1 MLRNGCLC
9 DYFLFV
15 GFFCKGYFCY
25 LFERQLYIIP
35 PRKKGHLTTALDT
48 KKSTQRNLVLGVKA
62 GYDFIFGTLWYFIT
76 KCD

>member
-15 GFFCKGYFCY
+15 GFICKGYFCY

-35 PRKKGHLTTALDT
+35 PRKKDTWYSVTTALDT
-48 KKSTQRNLVLGVKA
+48 KKSS
-62 GYDFIFGTLWYFIT
+62 FGSQGWL
-76 KCD
+76 